1 MKKPDFLIIGAMKC
15 ATSSLHEQL
24 ALQSGIFMSEPKE
37 LYFFSDDEVYEKG
50 IDWYLSFFQDA
61 QPTDLC
67 GESTTHYTKL
77 PTYPHTIERIKQHLP
92 DAKFIYVMRHPIDRL
107 ISHYIHEWSLNVISV
122 DINQAI
128 SKHPELI
135 EYSRY
140 TQQLKPYFDTFGQEK
155 VLPIFFERLL
165 SHPQAELER
174 VCQFIGYERT
184 PHWDETFAAKNA
196 SNERWRKTPLRQF
209 IVSNPILETARR
221 ILIPKTVREKI
232 RKSWTMQKRPT
243 LTPESY
249 CELETQFNEDLGT
262 LGQWLGVSLSC
273 ENFKSVVKEE
283 SFFWV

>member
-249 CELETQFNEDLGT
+249 RELETQFNEDLGT

-273 ENFKSVVKEE
+273 ENFKCVVKDE